1 MGTKIT
7 ANDIIKGVGN
17 FRKHCRMKRPV
28 MVMSEWFFH
37 WDNTPTHSATGM
49 KKWMATNN
57 IQLLQHSVLF
67 ATSGPGG
74 LVHDLE
80 SEGGS
85 GLLLTQESLNMGL
98 G

>member
-1 MGTKIT
+1 MGINFT

-28 MVMSEWFFH
+28 MVMSKWFFH
-37 WDNTPTHSATGM
+37 WAPTHSATGM

-57 IQLLQHSVLF
+57 IQLLQHSLLLVI
-67 ATSGPGG
+67 SDCGG

-80 SEGGS
+80 SEGRS
-85 GLLLTQESLNMGL
+85 CLLLTPESLNKV
-98 G
+98 